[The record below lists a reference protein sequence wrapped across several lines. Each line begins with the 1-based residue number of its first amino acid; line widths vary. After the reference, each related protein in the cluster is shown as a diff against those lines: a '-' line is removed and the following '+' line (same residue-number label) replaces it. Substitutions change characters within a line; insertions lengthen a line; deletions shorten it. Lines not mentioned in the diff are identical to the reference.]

1 MAWNYTREESNSFV
15 TKIPEGAHRI
25 RIKVADKTVSS
36 TGNDMLTLK
45 FEVSGYKG
53 LIYHHIVFL
62 KDKPEITNR
71 NLTQF
76 FDSFKDVPIPPA
88 GEEFKLNE
96 WIGKVG
102 AAQIKH
108 EEYNGNV
115 NPKVNYF
122 IHSDKQSNLPAWVE
136 PANDDVNNSNGNDFL
151 NVPAGLI
158 DELPF

>member
-1 MAWNYTREESNSFV
+1 MAWNYSREENSSFS
-15 TKIPEGAHRI
+15 TKIPEGKHRI

-36 TGNDMLTLK
+36 SGNDMLTLK

-62 KDKPEITNR
+62 KDRPEITNR

-76 FDSFKDVPIPPA
+76 FDSFKDIPDGDFNTA
-88 GEEFKLNE
+88 N

-115 NPKVNYF
+115 NAKVNYF
-122 IHSDKQSNLPAWVE
+122 IHRDKQGDLPAWVE
-136 PANDDVNNSNGNDFL
+136 PENDFTDSSAASGNDFV
-151 NVPAGLI
+151 NVPEGLV